1 MTFGGK
7 GTKICWEGVYW
18 GGIFQGRGGG
28 MSELLA
34 GGIGRDSLSIPSCYI
49 PFDLKFYVDYEC

>member
-18 GGIFQGRGGG
+18 GGDFSGEGGG

>member
-1 MTFGGK
+1 MGREQKFAGRESTG
-7 GTKICWEGVYW
+7 